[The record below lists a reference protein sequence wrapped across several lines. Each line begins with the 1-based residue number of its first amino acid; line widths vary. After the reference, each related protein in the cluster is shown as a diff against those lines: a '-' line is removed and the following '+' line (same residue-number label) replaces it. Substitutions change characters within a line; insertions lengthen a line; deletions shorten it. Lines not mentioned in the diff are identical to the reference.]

1 MQTVKIALSIRQH
14 QNNKIKLYTI
24 SIYLQTTI
32 SVYISWGLIGKL
44 LVRILYKGLQNKSR
58 YILARVVKQI
68 IIFSLTH
75 NRCSIYSL
83 NSIANN
89 HEKILCICYIL
100 TLQYSNSSSLKLKSI
115 LTECDR
121 NKNLSRI
128 LTQESSSTCRDIL
141 TEITLQT

>member
-58 YILARVVKQI
+58 YILARVFKQI

-100 TLQYSNSSSLKLKSI
+100 TTLQYSNSSSLKLKSI

-121 NKNLSRI
+121 NRNLSRI
-128 LTQESSSTCRDIL
+128 LTQESSSIHAETYS
-141 TEITLQT
+141 QK